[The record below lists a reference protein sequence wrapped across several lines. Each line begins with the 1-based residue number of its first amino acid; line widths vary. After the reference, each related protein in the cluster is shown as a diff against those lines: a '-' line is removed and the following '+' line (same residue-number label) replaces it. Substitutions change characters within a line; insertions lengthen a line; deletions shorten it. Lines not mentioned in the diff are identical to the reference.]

1 VTYFAAE
8 SMNRRNSLRVIVAT
22 IFAAVLIGPSGW
34 SQAQLPPPTRPAE
47 HVKIVKGPALE
58 SAVPDMAILRWTSTN
73 PGGDDEHF
81 AVAHYGTDPGNLNQT
96 AKSHIRLNRNHPET
110 IFRVRLIGLK
120 PRTTYYYWV
129 TSMGADGTTDPIK
142 SGINQFTTP
151 SPGEIVRSQ

>member
-1 VTYFAAE
+1 
-8 SMNRRNSLRVIVAT
+8 MNRQTSLGVILAILAVVLVGSRVR
-22 IFAAVLIGPSGW
+22 
-34 SQAQLPPPTRPAE
+34 SQAQLVPPTKPAE

-73 PGGDDEHF
+73 PGGDDEHL
-81 AVAHYGTDPGNLNQT
+81 AVAHYGTNPGNLNQT

-120 PRTTYYYWV
+120 PETTYYYWV
-129 TSMGADGTTDPIK
+129 TSMGADGMADPVK

-151 SPGEIVRSQ
+151 PPGKVIIVDTQPK